1 MDNAEGDFQRH
12 DFHLAEGY
20 CLNKRS
26 DFPQRQSA
34 IKSMFVKVLSFPS
47 SWQNCEYAGGI

>member
-1 MDNAEGDFQRH
+1 MDNAEGNFQQC
-12 DFHLAEGY
+12 DFHVAEGY

-34 IKSMFVKVLSFPS
+34 IKSVFASFIVP
-47 SWQNCEYAGGI
+47 QFTAEL